1 VSIYGGMDGSRPIR
15 PEEVEGQGGAQF
27 ERQVAR
33 AWHLAVGTLAC
44 PVCDAPVS
52 PGPRPIS
59 PAEPLAC
66 PICDHAAAV
75 RDFLS
80 LGEPSRPARV
90 IVRVIKPPRPVVSLR

>member
-1 VSIYGGMDGSRPIR
+1 MDGSRPIR
-15 PEEVEGQGGAQF
+15 PEEVEGPSGAQF

-33 AWHLAVGTLAC
+33 TWHLAVGTLAC

-52 PGPRPIS
+52 PGSRPIS
-59 PAEPLAC
+59 PADPLAC
-66 PICDHAAAV
+66 PMCDHSAAV

-90 IVRVIKPPRPVVSLR
+90 IVRVIKPARPALASR